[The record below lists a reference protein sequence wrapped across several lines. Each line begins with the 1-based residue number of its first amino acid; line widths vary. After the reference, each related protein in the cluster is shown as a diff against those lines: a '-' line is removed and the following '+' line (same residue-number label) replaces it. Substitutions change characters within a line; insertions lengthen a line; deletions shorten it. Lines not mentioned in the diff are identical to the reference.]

1 MKMSP
6 HCPYE
11 PGDRSQDWIKEE
23 ENARYFGKVEDLLKN
38 FR

>member
-1 MKMSP
+1 MLKMSP
-6 HCPYE
+6 PYE

-23 ENARYFGKVEDLLKN
+23 ENACYFGKAEDLLKN